1 MKKIYLV
8 PNFVTTANLF
18 SGFYSI
24 VASTHREFSTAAWAI
39 LAAGVFDM
47 LDGRIARMAKATS
60 HFGLEYD
67 SLSDLLS
74 FGVAPAI
81 LMYQW
86 ALEPYDRLGW
96 IAAFLY
102 LTCGA
107 LRLAR
112 FNISTDDQPK
122 NFFQGLPIPM
132 AAGMVANFV
141 LFSQTIHWDS
151 APQSG
156 WVLVLAFGLAGLM
169 ISTIPFPS
177 FKEFHWRS
185 KATFGYLM
193 AGVLLMVLVIM
204 RPEITLFLSLSA
216 FIFLSLLRYLTRF
229 LTHH

>member
-8 PNFVTTANLF
+8 PNFVTTANMF

-102 LTCGA
+102 LFKVMNSVA
-107 LRLAR
+107 
-112 FNISTDDQPK
+112 SP
-122 NFFQGLPIPM
+122 FFFP
-132 AAGMVANFV
+132 
-141 LFSQTIHWDS
+141 
-151 APQSG
+151 
-156 WVLVLAFGLAGLM
+156 AF
-169 ISTIPFPS
+169 
-177 FKEFHWRS
+177 
-185 KATFGYLM
+185 
-193 AGVLLMVLVIM
+193 
-204 RPEITLFLSLSA
+204 TLKSSMN
-216 FIFLSLLRYLTRF
+216 SS
-229 LTHH
+229 